1 MILDLL
7 SLEAQEPLMQSLN
20 MAKHYP
26 THPNNKSTF
35 MTIKRLS
42 TASHTI
48 SRLLTATSAALWT
61 TLATAQIPTLPQ
73 MPIPSD
79 ISQAINSVMAV
90 NYGSDYDKLR
100 GCTLYHRKET
110 FDNDGS
116 DYVFED
122 SYCIAPIK
130 YQAEE
135 VNGDTR
141 LYLLTSGYVYDGKS
155 GNAYPGI
162 GGLFEL
168 YKMGSSWVV
177 SASDPFI
184 YTGGAGISQL
194 HDFNLS
200 QVGDDKYAWTGKHCG
215 GKGGQSGC
223 LWMMYASI
231 DGKIKPVAEIDSDY
245 HNEIARKSIYREGEG
260 HVTHER
266 YKPMTGGFYPL
277 TVTIEST
284 SVNYR
289 TDKEIAPRTTDISTY
304 EYDKT
309 KQQFELVK

>member
-1 MILDLL
+1 MII
-7 SLEAQEPLMQSLN
+7 E
-20 MAKHYP
+20 
-26 THPNNKSTF
+26 
-35 MTIKRLS
+35 RLS
-42 TASHTI
+42 TTSHTI
-48 SRLLTATSAALWT
+48 CRLLTVTSVALLM

-73 MPIPSD
+73 EPIPSD
-79 ISQAINSVMAV
+79 ISQTINRVMAV

-110 FDNDGS
+110 FDNEGGE
-116 DYVFED
+116 YVFED

-130 YQAEE
+130 YQVEE

-223 LWMMYASI
+223 LWLMYASI
-231 DGKIKPVAEIDSDY
+231 DGKIKPVAEIDADY
-245 HNEIARKSIYREGEG
+245 YSESYSAGTYYEGTG
-260 HVTHER
+260 YVSHD
-266 YKPMTGGFYPL
+266 YNAPMTAGFYPL
-277 TVTIEST
+277 NMTI
-284 SVNYR
+284 
-289 TDKEIAPRTTDISTY
+289 DKKSGRIGSRHDDSKDPAASDGGIEQETTY
-304 EYDKT
+304 AYDPS
-309 KQQFELVK
+309 KQQFELVE

>member
-1 MILDLL
+1 MITKRLTSL
-7 SLEAQEPLMQSLN
+7 SLIISL
-20 MAKHYP
+20 
-26 THPNNKSTF
+26 
-35 MTIKRLS
+35 
-42 TASHTI
+42 
-48 SRLLTATSAALWT
+48 LLTATSAVMLT
-61 TLATAQIPTLPQ
+61 TSAHAQIPTLPQ
-73 MPIPSD
+73 MPIPTD
-79 ISQAINSVMAV
+79 IAQAINNVMAV
-90 NYGSDYDKLR
+90 SYGSDYDKLR
-100 GCTLYHRKET
+100 GCTLYHHKEVS
-110 FDNDGS
+110 NYDGKE
-116 DYVFED
+116 YVSED

-130 YQAEE
+130 YQVED
-135 VNGDTR
+135 VNGETR

-223 LWMMYASI
+223 IWLMYASI

-245 HNEIARKSIYREGEG
+245 HNEIASKSIYHEGEG

-289 TDKEIAPRTTDISTY
+289 TDKEIAPRTKDISTY
-304 EYDKT
+304 VYHPS
-309 KQQFELVK
+309 KQQFELVE

>member
-1 MILDLL
+1 
-7 SLEAQEPLMQSLN
+7 
-20 MAKHYP
+20 
-26 THPNNKSTF
+26 

-42 TASHTI
+42 SI
-48 SRLLTATSAALWT
+48 SRTIRPLLIATCASMITTLTA
-61 TLATAQIPTLPQ
+61 AQVPTLPQ
-73 MPIPSD
+73 MPIPED
-79 ISQAINSVMAV
+79 FAQAINNVMAV
-90 NYGSDYDKLR
+90 SYGSDYSKVR
-100 GCTLYHRKET
+100 GCTLYHHKEVS
-110 FDNDGS
+110 NYDGKE
-116 DYVFED
+116 YVSED

-130 YQAEE
+130 YQVEE
-135 VNGDTR
+135 VNGETR

-168 YKMGSSWVV
+168 YKMGKAWVM

-194 HDFNLS
+194 YNFDLS

-223 LWMMYASI
+223 LWLMYASI
-231 DGKIKPVAEIDSDY
+231 DGKIKPVAEIDIDY
-245 HNEIARKSIYREGEG
+245 HNEIASKSIYHKGEG
-260 HVTHER
+260 DVTHEHS
-266 YKPMTGGFYPL
+266 KPMTGGFYPL
-277 TVTIEST
+277 TVTIENT
-284 SVNYR
+284 SVNYL

-304 EYDKT
+304 AYHPS

>member
-1 MILDLL
+1 
-7 SLEAQEPLMQSLN
+7 
-20 MAKHYP
+20 
-26 THPNNKSTF
+26 

-42 TASHTI
+42 NISHMV
-48 SRLLTATSAALWT
+48 SRLLTPMAAVLLS
-61 TLATAQIPTLPQ
+61 TLATAQMPTLPQ

-110 FDNDGS
+110 FDNEGS

-130 YQAEE
+130 YQVEE
-135 VNGDTR
+135 VNGGTR

-168 YKMGSSWVV
+168 YKMGSSWVM

-184 YTGGAGISQL
+184 YTGGAGRSQL
-194 HDFNLS
+194 YKFELS
-200 QVGDDKYAWTGKHCG
+200 KVGDDKYAWTGKHCG

-245 HNEIARKSIYREGEG
+245 HSESYSAGTYQEGTG
-260 HVTHER
+260 YVSHD
-266 YKPMTGGFYPL
+266 YNAPMTGGFYSL
-277 TVTIEST
+277 NMTI
-284 SVNYR
+284 
-289 TDKEIAPRTTDISTY
+289 DKKSGRIGSRYDDSKDPAASDGGIEQETTY
-304 EYDKT
+304 AYDMA
-309 KQQFELVK
+309 KQQFELVE